1 MQPVGEAA
9 KGGYATLNFKVP
21 NERDNASTTQVE
33 VNFPV
38 DQPLTSVMPQD
49 IPGWTSSVEKTK
61 LDKPLTVH
69 GKQVNEVVTKVTW
82 TGGKIEAGK
91 FQQFP
96 VSVGKLPENAE
107 QMVFKSIQ
115 TYDNGEVVRWIEEA
129 KEGAAEP
136 QSPAPVL
143 KLTAAKGDAHHGA
156 AKTDEAKNTE
166 KDAGHGHD
174 EAAAEHGSDTTARV
188 LGISRH
194 RHRTRRGR
202 LRRRLASPLR
212 LTCGARRRHRS
223 VSEPSPIPG
232 TPLHAHHTCDGR
244 RSPRSGRPHPHRLR
258 R

>member
-1 MQPVGEAA
+1 MKTSRVSFAAALAAGSVLVLSGTAFAHVGVQPVGEAA

-21 NERDNASTTQVE
+21 NERDNASTTQLE

-49 IPGWTSSVEKTK
+49 IPGWTSNVEKTK

-82 TGGKIEAGK
+82 SGGKIEPGK

-96 VSVGKLPENAE
+96 VSVGKLPESAD

-136 QSPAPVL
+136 QNPAPVL
-143 KLTAAKGDAHHGA
+143 KLTAAKGDDHHSD
-156 AKTDEAKNTE
+156 AKADEAKNAE

-188 LGISRH
+188 LGIAGIVIGLGGVAFGVAS
-194 RHRTRRGR
+194 
-202 LRRRLASPLR
+202 RRRSA
-212 LTCGARRRHRS
+212 
-223 VSEPSPIPG
+223 
-232 TPLHAHHTCDGR
+232 
-244 RSPRSGRPHPHRLR
+244 
-258 R
+258 

>member
-1 MQPVGEAA
+1 MKTSRISFAAALAAGSVLVLSGTAFAHVGVQPVGEAA

-21 NERDNASTTQVE
+21 NERDNASTTQLE

-49 IPGWTSSVEKTK
+49 IPGWTSNVEKTK

-82 TGGKIEAGK
+82 SGGKIEPGK

-96 VSVGKLPENAE
+96 VSVGKLPESAD

-136 QSPAPVL
+136 QNPAPVL
-143 KLTAAKGDAHHGA
+143 KLIAAKGDDHHSD
-156 AKTDEAKNTE
+156 AKADEAKNAE

-174 EAAAEHGSDTTARV
+174 EATAEHGSDTTARV
-188 LGISRH
+188 LGVAGIVIGLGGVAFGVAS
-194 RHRTRRGR
+194 
-202 LRRRLASPLR
+202 RRR
-212 LTCGARRRHRS
+212 S
-223 VSEPSPIPG
+223 V
-232 TPLHAHHTCDGR
+232 
-244 RSPRSGRPHPHRLR
+244 
-258 R
+258 

>member
-1 MQPVGEAA
+1 MKTSRVSFAAALAAGTVLVLSGTAFAHVGVQPVGEAA

-21 NERDNASTTQVE
+21 NERDNASTTQLE

-49 IPGWTSSVEKTK
+49 IPGWTSTVEKTK

-82 TGGKIEAGK
+82 TGGKIEPGK

-96 VSVGKLPENAE
+96 VSVGKLPESAD

-136 QSPAPVL
+136 QTPAPVL
-143 KLTAAKGDAHHGA
+143 KLTAAKGDDHHGA
-156 AKTDEAKNTE
+156 AKTDEAKNAE

-188 LGISRH
+188 LGIAGIVIGLGGVAFGVAS
-194 RHRTRRGR
+194 
-202 LRRRLASPLR
+202 RRRSA
-212 LTCGARRRHRS
+212 
-223 VSEPSPIPG
+223 
-232 TPLHAHHTCDGR
+232 
-244 RSPRSGRPHPHRLR
+244 
-258 R
+258 

>member
-1 MQPVGEAA
+1 MKTSRVSFAAALAAGTVLVLSGTAFAHVGVQPVGEAA

-21 NERDNASTTQVE
+21 NERDNASTTQLE

-96 VSVGKLPENAE
+96 VSVGKLPENAD

-136 QSPAPVL
+136 QNPAPVL
-143 KLTAAKGDAHHGA
+143 KLTAPKGDDHHGSG
-156 AKTDEAKNTE
+156 AKADEAKNADKETGN
-166 KDAGHGHD
+166 GHGK
-174 EAAAEHGSDTTARV
+174 AAAGHGSDTTARA
-188 LGISRH
+188 LGIAGIVIGLGGVAFGIAS
-194 RHRTRRGR
+194 
-202 LRRRLASPLR
+202 RRRSA
-212 LTCGARRRHRS
+212 
-223 VSEPSPIPG
+223 
-232 TPLHAHHTCDGR
+232 
-244 RSPRSGRPHPHRLR
+244 
-258 R
+258 

>member
-1 MQPVGEAA
+1 MKTSRVSFAAAVAAGSVLLLSGPAFAHVGVQPVGEAA

-21 NERDNASTTQVE
+21 NERDNAATTQLE

-49 IPGWTSSVEKTK
+49 IPGWTSTVEKTK

-136 QSPAPVL
+136 QTPAPVL
-143 KLTAAKGDAHHGA
+143 KLTAPKGDDHHDSGA
-156 AKTDEAKNTE
+156 KADESKNAD
-166 KDAGHGHD
+166 KDADHGHNKASAD
-174 EAAAEHGSDTTARV
+174 HGTDTTARA
-188 LGISRH
+188 LGIAGIVIGLGGVAFGVVS
-194 RHRTRRGR
+194 
-202 LRRRLASPLR
+202 RRRSA
-212 LTCGARRRHRS
+212 
-223 VSEPSPIPG
+223 
-232 TPLHAHHTCDGR
+232 
-244 RSPRSGRPHPHRLR
+244 
-258 R
+258 